1 MTCVYMSIVLLAAS
15 LVYHLTGFGFVDSL
29 GAAGLVYF
37 SFREGHEALEKAAG
51 LACDCEADS
60 CEQ

>member
-1 MTCVYMSIVLLAAS
+1 MSIVLLVAS

-37 SFREGHEALEKAAG
+37 SYNEGCEAFEKAAG
-51 LACDCEADS
+51 MECACE
-60 CEQ
+60 E